1 MAFDNPNVINRFGK
15 SRSADYQVQVA
26 INLALE
32 RHESFRVYYPLTGDM
47 VDHYIDPVSKLAYA
61 EESKVQI

>member
-15 SRSADYQVQVA
+15 SRYADYQVQVA
-26 INLALE
+26 VSLALE
-32 RHESFRVYYPLTGDM
+32 RHESLKVYFPLTGDI
-47 VDHYIDPVSKLAYA
+47 VLHYIDPVSKLAYA